1 MFFEASHQKQEPAK
15 IAFFFKI
22 KPGIKLFCL
31 FLKAASA
38 SEARSRR
45 QRWSLGLPENTM
57 SPVAVGKSTYLVTK
71 SLLNNDVCI
80 VYNF

>member
-1 MFFEASHQKQEPAK
+1 MFFEASHQKQEPDSK

-45 QRWSLGLPENTM
+45 QRWPLGLPENTM
-57 SPVAVGKSTYLVTK
+57 SLVAVGKSTYLVTK
-71 SLLNNDVCI
+71 RLLNNDVCT
-80 VYNF
+80 V

>member
-22 KPGIKLFCL
+22 KTGIKLFCL

-38 SEARSRR
+38 SARSRR
-45 QRWSLGLPENTM
+45 QRWPLGLPENTM
-57 SPVAVGKSTYLVTK
+57 SLVAVGKSTYLVTK
-71 SLLNNDVCI
+71 RLLNNDVCI
-80 VYNF
+80 V